1 MMYSKNQLKTILK
14 MKQQIFAEERLAY
27 FAPAIDIVEVAA
39 ERGFAESNEDP
50 FLTEIPWYEDPKN
63 AWE

>member
-1 MMYSKNQLKTILK
+1 

-27 FAPAIDIVEVAA
+27 LAPAIDIVEVAA
-39 ERGFAESNEDP
+39 ERGFAQSEDP

-63 AWE
+63 EWE